1 MTAKKTWQIKKA
13 DPLQLNRFSYVKLW
27 RPRKTT
33 LLRSGIYF
41 LTMTTAMNHILH
53 LICMFCS
60 VTAILVLFC
69 FVLFNLLGYIV
80 SSHHCAIFIVQR
92 SESAMCISYQSEW
105 PSSRNLETTNA
116 GEVVKKRERTLLHY
130 WGECKLIQS
139 L

>member
-1 MTAKKTWQIKKA
+1 MQWV
-13 DPLQLNRFSYVKLW
+13 L
-27 RPRKTT
+27 
-33 LLRSGIYF
+33 YF

>member
-1 MTAKKTWQIKKA
+1 MGVIFSNNDHSNESHPTSNMYV
-13 DPLQLNRFSYVKLW
+13 LQCDCH
-27 RPRKTT
+27 
-33 LLRSGIYF
+33 SGF
-41 LTMTTAMNHILH
+41 
-53 LICMFCS
+53 
-60 VTAILVLFC
+60 VLFC

-130 WGECKLIQS
+130 WGECKLLQS